1 LSPGASSGILA
12 FYCAFKEG
20 AKTAMSTGY
29 EMIGT
34 VKAVMEPI
42 TFPSGFF
49 KREFV
54 ITTEDERFPQPIK
67 FVTVKERCALVDGL
81 APNDRVRV
89 RFDIR
94 GTLSTKNGERYFVD
108 LQAFQVEKLD
118 GGGTSVSRDAA
129 EPPPVEDEPM
139 PF

>member
-1 LSPGASSGILA
+1 
-12 FYCAFKEG
+12 
-20 AKTAMSTGY
+20 MSQSY

-34 VKAVMEPI
+34 VKVVMEPM
-42 TFPSGFF
+42 TFASGFT

-54 ITTEDERFPQPIK
+54 ITTEDDRFPQMVK
-67 FVTVKERCALVDGL
+67 FQTVNERCALVAGL
-81 APNDRVRV
+81 VPNDRVKV

-108 LQAFQVEKLD
+108 LQAFQVDKMD
-118 GGGTSVSRDAA
+118 GDGSSVSRDEA
-129 EPPPVEDEPM
+129 PPMPIEDEPM